1 MCGIIGIV
9 GDDSVVSRIT
19 IGLYDLQ
26 HRGEQAFGIA
36 TSDGKDIYH
45 YVRRGL
51 VTEAF
56 SEDEHEQSPIEILPG
71 NLGIG
76 HTLYSTIGL
85 NGEEKQTKSFQPLLG
100 DFHGEKFAL
109 AHNGNL
115 INLEP
120 LRKEAEDSGYHFHS
134 RVSDTEV
141 IVALLS
147 ASNKTDFLE
156 ALITILP
163 RLQGAFSLVIL
174 YKDKV
179 IGVRDEHGIRPLCL
193 GRISNSHYVI
203 ASEDCAF
210 HTLGGSFIRE
220 LRPGELIV
228 LSQHGIERALIWAK
242 SPQLKLCIFEMIY
255 FARPDSSIG
264 GQRVYWYR
272 ENAGHAVALEHPIK
286 GADLVSSVPE
296 SGTIYNYGVSQA
308 LGIPVR
314 RAISRNRYYARRTFL
329 MPREINRKS
338 LQESKFYILRELVT
352 NKIIIITEDSIFRGN
367 VCPEVARMLRKMGV
381 NEVHLL
387 VGSPPVRYPCFLGI
401 DIPTQAD
408 LIAANNTIDEI
419 RKQLCVDSLGYLSI
433 EGMVRSSG
441 LPDSSL
447 CMGCFTGIYPVDPPQ
462 NLVIRRPSC
471 K

>member
-1 MCGIIGIV
+1 MCGVIGIIGN
-9 GDDSVVSRIT
+9 DSVAFQIP

-36 TSDGKDIYH
+36 TSDGKDIYNFSS
-45 YVRRGL
+45 RGL

-56 SEDEHEQSPIEILPG
+56 HEDGQEKSPIEKLPG

-85 NGEEKQTKSFQPLLG
+85 SGEEKQTKTFQPLLG
-100 DFHGEKFAL
+100 NFHGEKFAL

-120 LRKEAEDSGYHFHS
+120 LRKEAEDSGYHFNS

-147 ASNKTDFLE
+147 SSKQTDFLE

-174 YKDKV
+174 LKDKV
-179 IGVRDEHGIRPLCL
+179 IGVRDENGIRPLCL
-193 GRISNSHYVI
+193 GRIGNSHHVI
-203 ASEDCAF
+203 ASEDCAL

-220 LRPGELIV
+220 FRPGELIV
-228 LSQHGIERALIWAK
+228 LSQRGIEGALIWAQ
-242 SPQLKLCIFEMIY
+242 SPSLRLCIFELVY
-255 FARPDSSIG
+255 FARPDSSLG
-264 GQRVYWYR
+264 GHRVYWYR
-272 ENAGHAVALEHPIK
+272 ENAGQTVALEHPIK

-308 LGIPVR
+308 LGVPVR

-338 LQESKFYILRELVT
+338 LQESKFYILRELVA
-352 NKIIIITEDSIFRGN
+352 NKVIIITEDSVIRGN
-367 VCPEVARMLRKMGV
+367 VGPEVVGMLRRMGA

-387 VGSPPVRYPCFLGI
+387 VGSAPIRYPCFLGI
-401 DIPTQAD
+401 DIPTQAE
-408 LIAANNTIDEI
+408 LIAAKNTIGEI
-419 RKQLCVDSLGYLSI
+419 KNHLCVDSLGYLSI

-447 CMGCFTGIYPVDPPQ
+447 CMGCFTGIYPVVPPKD
-462 NLVIRRPSC
+462 LVLRRPPA
-471 K
+471 

>member
-1 MCGIIGIV
+1 MCGVIGIV
-9 GDDSVVSRIT
+9 GNNSVVSQIS

-36 TSDGKDIYH
+36 TSDGKDIYN
-45 YVRRGL
+45 YTKKGL

-56 SEDEHEQSPIEILPG
+56 SEDRKGKASVEKLRG

-85 NGEEKQTKSFQPLLG
+85 SGEEKQTKSFQPLLG

-120 LRKEAEDSGYHFHS
+120 LRKEAEDSGYLFNS
-134 RVSDTEV
+134 KASDTEV

-147 ASNKTDFLE
+147 SSKKTDFLE
-156 ALITILP
+156 ALISILP

-174 YKDKV
+174 LKDKV
-179 IGVRDEHGIRPLCL
+179 IGVRDENGVRPLCL
-193 GRISNSHYVI
+193 GRIGNSYHVI
-203 ASEDCAF
+203 ASEDCAL
-210 HTLGGSFIRE
+210 HTLGGSLIRE
-220 LRPGELIV
+220 LRPGELVV
-228 LSQHGIERALIWAK
+228 LSQHGIERALIWAQ
-242 SPQLKLCIFEMIY
+242 SPRLKLCIFELIY

-272 ENAGHAVALEHPIK
+272 EKAGQAVAQEHPIK
-286 GADLVSSVPE
+286 YADLVSSVPE

-308 LGIPVR
+308 LGVPVR

-338 LQESKFYILRELVT
+338 LQESKFYILRELVA
-352 NKIIIITEDSIFRGN
+352 NKVIIITEDSIFRGN
-367 VCPEVARMLRKMGV
+367 VCPEVAGMLRKMGV
-381 NEVHLL
+381 NEIHLL

-401 DIPTQAD
+401 DIPTQAE

-419 RKQLCVDSLGYLSI
+419 KKQLCVDSLGYLSI

-447 CMGCFTGIYPVDPPQ
+447 CMGCFTGIYPVDPPE

>member
-1 MCGIIGIV
+1 MCGVIGIV
-9 GDDSVVSRIT
+9 GDDSAASRIT
-19 IGLYDLQ
+19 LGLYDLQ

-56 SEDEHEQSPIEILPG
+56 SEDEQSPIAILPG
-71 NLGIG
+71 NMGIG
-76 HTLYSTIGL
+76 HTLYSTIGSS
-85 NGEEKQTKSFQPLLG
+85 GEGKQTKTFQPLLA

-120 LRKEAEDSGYHFHS
+120 LRKEAEDSGYHFNS

-147 ASNKTDFLE
+147 ASKKTDFLE

-174 YKDKV
+174 HKDKV
-179 IGVRDEHGIRPLCL
+179 IGVRDKNGIRPLCL

-203 ASEDCAF
+203 ASEDCAL

-242 SPQLKLCIFEMIY
+242 SPQLKLCIFELVY
-255 FARPDSSIG
+255 FARPDSSVG

-272 ENAGHAVALEHPIK
+272 ENAGHAVALEHPVK
-286 GADLVSSVPE
+286 GADLVSSIPE

-308 LGIPVR
+308 LGVPIR

-329 MPREINRKS
+329 MPRETNRKS
-338 LQESKFYILRELVT
+338 LQESKFYILRELVA
-352 NKIIIITEDSIFRGN
+352 NKVIIITEDSVIRGN
-367 VCPEVARMLRKMGV
+367 VGPGVVGMLRKMGA

-387 VGSPPVRYPCFLGI
+387 VGSAPIKYPCFLGI
-401 DIPTQAD
+401 DIPNQSE
-408 LIAANNTIDEI
+408 LIAAENTLDEI
-419 RKQLCVDSLGYLSI
+419 KEQLCLDSLGYLSI
-433 EGMVRSSG
+433 DGMVKSSG
-441 LPDSSL
+441 LPSSSL
-447 CMGCFTGIYPVDPPQ
+447 CMGCFNGVYPVNPPQ
-462 NLVIRRPSC
+462 NLKNANVL
-471 K
+471 